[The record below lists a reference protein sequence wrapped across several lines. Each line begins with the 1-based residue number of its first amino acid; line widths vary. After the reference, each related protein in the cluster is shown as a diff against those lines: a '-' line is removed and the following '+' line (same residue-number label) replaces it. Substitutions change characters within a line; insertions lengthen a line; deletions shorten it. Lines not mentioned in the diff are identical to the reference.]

1 MKEIKKPYKNI
12 KSAYILKEIF
22 SYIEKRQSLY
32 IIYGDKSIMKK
43 LEITLDDYKKV
54 SGKIIKK
61 EQNLMNFWGEKEDN
75 VYFQDTNIK
84 VFKGNYIKGKKN
96 GKGKEYYIN
105 KKKKFEGEYSNGKKI
120 KGTGYDKFG
129 NIIYKIENGKVIE
142 KYKNG
147 NLVFEGKYFNGKK
160 YTGIGYDIY
169 GNKAY
174 EIKYGKGHVKEFFD
188 DGVLKFEGE
197 YFNGERNGKGI
208 RYDYEGEILFE
219 GIYLNGEK
227 WTGKGKEYYT
237 DHDDEDD
244 TDENPF
250 KNMTFNVGKKKK
262 KKSELGFFLGDLG
275 NKNLTRITLNN
286 FGLPQAKKVLKFE
299 GEYLNGLRHGKGK
312 EYNKDEQLIY
322 EGDYLYGKWDGQGK
336 QYYSSYLGKEQLLY
350 EGEFKDGQWDG
361 VGKQYKTGITPG
373 GIEKEGIFEK
383 GKFIEY
389 MKVD

>member
-1 MKEIKKPYKNI
+1 MWIFKRQKNGKGKEKDDKGKVHFDGQYLNDKEIEGTK
-12 KSAYILKEIF
+12 
-22 SYIEKRQSLY
+22 
-32 IIYGDKSIMKK
+32 YGLHDKIVIHSRK
-43 LEITLDDYKKV
+43 
-54 SGKIIKK
+54 
-61 EQNLMNFWGEKEDN
+61 
-75 VYFQDTNIK
+75 
-84 VFKGNYIKGKKN
+84 IKGEGKEYDSYGFLEYEGEYLNYERN
-96 GKGKEYYIN
+96 GKGKEYYFPGIL
-105 KKKKFEGEYSNGKKI
+105 KFEGEFVNGKEWTGKGYLYSI
-120 KGTGYDKFG
+120 KTPIFAYELYDGKGFIKDYD
-129 NIIYKIENGKVIE
+129 NYTQLLIYEGEILNGERNGKAKEYNRESSERLI
-142 KYKNG
+142 Y
-147 NLVFEGKYFNGKK
+147 EGEFLNGKR
-160 YTGIGYDIY
+160 
-169 GNKAY
+169 N
-174 EIKYGKGHVKEFFD
+174 GKGKEFYD
-188 DGVLKFEGE
+188 YPKNEKPRLKFEGE

-250 KNMTFNVGKKKK
+250 KNMIFNVGKKKK

-312 EYNKDEQLIY
+312 EYNKDKQLIY

>member
-1 MKEIKKPYKNI
+1 MYLHNNLKDYNTLWSLLLIWQIYLLKAHILNEISILLLNELHFELNLIIKEHNITKEEENKEIMDKK
-12 KSAYILKEIF
+12 
-22 SYIEKRQSLY
+22 
-32 IIYGDKSIMKK
+32 DKC
-43 LEITLDDYKKV
+43 
-54 SGKIIKK
+54 
-61 EQNLMNFWGEKEDN
+61 EKEDN

-105 KKKKFEGEYSNGKKI
+105 KKK
-120 KGTGYDKFG
+120 
-129 NIIYKIENGKVIE
+129 
-142 KYKNG
+142 
-147 NLVFEGKYFNGKK
+147 
-160 YTGIGYDIY
+160 
-169 GNKAY
+169 
-174 EIKYGKGHVKEFFD
+174 
-188 DGVLKFEGE
+188 KFEGE

-250 KNMTFNVGKKKK
+250 KNMIFNVGKKKK

-312 EYNKDEQLIY
+312 EYNKDKQLIY